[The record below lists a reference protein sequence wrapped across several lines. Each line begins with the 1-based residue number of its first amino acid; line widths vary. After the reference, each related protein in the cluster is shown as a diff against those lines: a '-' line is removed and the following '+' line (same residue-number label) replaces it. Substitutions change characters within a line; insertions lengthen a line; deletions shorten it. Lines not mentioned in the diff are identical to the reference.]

1 MATDTSGPGPSVRH
15 RARMLQPHA
24 NGHTKTESQS
34 RRRRIMISFNP
45 RFIICA
51 VAAIL
56 LPLLATSRACFA
68 QSDTARLQG
77 TVIDPQGAA
86 IAGASVQV
94 TNTGTGFSATVS
106 TNELGFYSVSAL
118 PPGSYRVEVSQK
130 GFKKTVRELDLQVA
144 QVGAADFTL
153 EVGDITQSI
162 TVESGSPV
170 INSADSAIGQV
181 VEGRQATELPLNGRN
196 FTQLA
201 LLVPGVTRGNPTGAA
216 TGANNNAETFR
227 FGQSGGASLAVN
239 GLRPQNNNFILD
251 GIDNNEA
258 LVNTIVFFPPAEAI
272 DEFRVQTNVAPAQ
285 FGRAGGALVVT
296 SIKSGTNDFHG
307 SAFWFN
313 RNTQFDARDF
323 FNTVPSPKPGFERNE
338 FGGTLGFPIMKD
350 KWFLFGDYEGLRL
363 KQPGQPEYAT
373 VPTDLMRN
381 GDFSELLCGGATP
394 YCPTSDFGNA
404 TTKPTQ

>member
-1 MATDTSGPGPSVRH
+1 
-15 RARMLQPHA
+15 
-24 NGHTKTESQS
+24 
-34 RRRRIMISFNP
+34 MISFNP

-68 QSDTARLQG
+68 QSGTARLQG

-118 PPGSYRVEVSQK
+118 PPGSYHVEVSQK

-181 VEGRQATELPLNGRN
+181 WK
-196 FTQLA
+196 
-201 LLVPGVTRGNPTGAA
+201 AA
-216 TGANNNAETFR
+216 K
-227 FGQSGGASLAVN
+227 
-239 GLRPQNNNFILD
+239 
-251 GIDNNEA
+251 
-258 LVNTIVFFPPAEAI
+258 PP
-272 DEFRVQTNVAPAQ
+272 
-285 FGRAGGALVVT
+285 
-296 SIKSGTNDFHG
+296 S
-307 SAFWFN
+307 
-313 RNTQFDARDF
+313 
-323 FNTVPSPKPGFERNE
+323 
-338 FGGTLGFPIMKD
+338 
-350 KWFLFGDYEGLRL
+350 
-363 KQPGQPEYAT
+363 
-373 VPTDLMRN
+373 
-381 GDFSELLCGGATP
+381 
-394 YCPTSDFGNA
+394 CP
-404 TTKPTQ
+404 